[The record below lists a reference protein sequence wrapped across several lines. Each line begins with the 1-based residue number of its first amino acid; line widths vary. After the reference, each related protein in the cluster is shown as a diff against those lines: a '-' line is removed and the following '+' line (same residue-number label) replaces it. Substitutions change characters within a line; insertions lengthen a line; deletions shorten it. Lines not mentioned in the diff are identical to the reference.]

1 MNKKKNIVAAF
12 CVLSVLFTA
21 CQKEVES
28 TTPVVDPPVP
38 PVTNDSTFISKI
50 IGLDTTKAA
59 PFDTVFVRTFEY
71 DAQKRV
77 IKNVE
82 RFYNNTG
89 GVDPNGAYIVTT
101 KKYSGTD
108 SLPYLCVVQNIDG
121 VDNYTDSNFITY
133 QAGLVSI
140 DSLVYHDLG
149 VSHGQVSRHYRNG
162 STIKQV
168 RAFYN
173 NNVFSF
179 KDSVVYNLTKI
190 AGNITL
196 QTSVMSPLVTN
207 TYKVTYDDKINPL
220 AKAGVDEYASYAG
233 FLDFHIGDDDEDP
246 TYYLQPN
253 NPTEIINDDGGQ
265 YNSHYTFGYKYNSLN
280 YPTEILVK
288 KISGNGVDI
297 DYNKMLFKYRNL

>member
-1 MNKKKNIVAAF
+1 MIKKKNIVAAF

-28 TTPVVDPPVP
+28 TDPVVDP
-38 PVTNDSTFISKI
+38 PVTNDSTYISKI
-50 IGLDTTKAA
+50 IALDTTKAA

-82 RFYNNTG
+82 RYYNNTG
-89 GVDPNGAYIVTT
+89 GVDPNGEYIVTT

-108 SLPYLCVVQNIDG
+108 SLPYLCVSQNIDG

-133 QAGLVSI
+133 QSGQVTI
-140 DSLVYHDLG
+140 DSLIYYDLG
-149 VSHGQVSRHYRNG
+149 VSFYQVSRYYRNG
-162 STIKQV
+162 NTIKQV
-168 RAFYN
+168 RTFYHD
-173 NNVFSF
+173 NVFSY
-179 KDSVVYNLTKI
+179 KDSVVFNLTKT

-196 QTSVMSPLVTN
+196 QTSVLGPSVTN
-207 TYKVTYDDKINPL
+207 TFKVTYDNRINPL
-220 AKAGVDEYASYAG
+220 AKAGVSEYAGYAG
-233 FLDFHIGDDDEDP
+233 LLEFHIGDDDEDP

-297 DYNKMLFKYRNL
+297 YHNKMLFKYKSL